1 MWRCRMAP
9 GVAGWCHLAL
19 PDGPWRCRIT
29 GRCRPAWAV
38 PAVRWHRPAA
48 SPHVTWRCRVV
59 LALPV
64 GAVPARRPLKFS
76 NRGSVRSAQNLHTCC
91 CKYGCDQS
99 HFATFATFRLWSL
112 TESVR
117 DANFGSRHNH
127 KLGVGEA
134 NLFSFRAGRFMRSCI
149 PCASFPTSPFSM
161 VIANVPRGSF
171 GPRG

>member
-19 PDGPWRCRIT
+19 PDGPWRCRIA
-29 GRCRPAWAV
+29 GRCRPAWAM

-48 SPHVTWRCRVV
+48 FPHVTWRCRVV

-76 NRGSVRSAQNLHTCC
+76 NRGSVRSAQNLHTCVANMVASF
-91 CKYGCDQS
+91 DLQL
-99 HFATFATFRLWSL
+99 FATFRLWSL

-134 NLFSFRAGRFMRSCI
+134 NLFSSARVGSCAHAYLVRHFRRRRS
-149 PCASFPTSPFSM
+149 PWS
-161 VIANVPRGSF
+161 
-171 GPRG
+171 